1 MLPVCDRIIPP
12 PFHLVLSMLPV
23 YNRAITP
30 TFVSMKKIMIG
41 LVTASFAL
49 VIFFIA
55 KTAIH
60 FFKAANKPKSGA
72 ELAYIDYYKKHDK
85 SIGQPFLVDSLT
97 YTINGFDFYTK
108 KDTVILTVDIDIDN
122 TTNHS
127 KLFTD
132 SFFILKGDAEKIF
145 YPARTPFTVFE
156 KKLQKLKLLYYLP
169 ERRLPYLLYH
179 LHIISQTDSAQN
191 GLITLHKSYR
201 AEG

>member
-1 MLPVCDRIIPP
+1 
-12 PFHLVLSMLPV
+12 
-23 YNRAITP
+23 
-30 TFVSMKKIMIG
+30 MKKMMIG
-41 LVTASFAL
+41 LVTAGFAL

-55 KTAIH
+55 RTASH
-60 FFKAANKPKSGA
+60 VSKAVNKPKSEA

-85 SIGQPFLVDSLT
+85 PIGQPFLVDSVA
-97 YTINGFDFYTK
+97 YTINGFDFYPK
-108 KDTVILTVDIDIDN
+108 KDTVVLAVDMDIDN

-156 KKLQKLKLLYYLP
+156 KKLQKLKLLYFLP

-179 LHIISQTDSAQN
+179 LHINSQMDNAQN
-191 GLITLHKSYR
+191 GLITLHKNYR
-201 AEG
+201 AGG